1 MFAKELADEML
12 RIAYITSRFPKISE
26 TFVLYEIIEL
36 KKLGFD
42 IDIFPLVHEHEE
54 IKHLEVESLRER
66 THYYRLLS
74 KEVVMAQVYWLTSQ
88 PMRYLSAIYSAVT
101 GNLRSPKFV
110 LRGIA
115 AGLLGAAFAR
125 RMMTGDVR
133 HVHAHWAT
141 HPTLAAYVINRLTG
155 IPYSFTAHAHDI
167 YVDQTMLREKIN
179 QAAFVITISQY
190 NRRFLVDL
198 FGQTA
203 DEKVQ
208 VIHCGIDPERFRPGV
223 GRFESDELKI
233 ICVASLE
240 EKKGHVYLLQ
250 ACRLLSDR
258 GVKLNC
264 VLVGDGDL
272 RADLQAVVR
281 CLDLGETV
289 RILGRQSSQRV
300 SELLRESDVMVLP
313 SIVTGSGRK
322 EGIPVAL
329 MEALASEMPVVATD
343 ISGVSEL
350 IEDGVT
356 GLLVKEKDAAA
367 IADAVEQLARSREFG
382 AQLGRQGR
390 DKVLREFN
398 LGLNS
403 KLLAER
409 IIQNSFATSQD

>member
-1 MFAKELADEML
+1 ML

-66 THYYRLLS
+66 THYYRLFS

-125 RMMTGDVR
+125 KMRTGGVR

-179 QAAFVITISQY
+179 QAAFVIAISQY

-223 GRFESDELKI
+223 GRVESDELKI

-250 ACRLLSDR
+250 ACRLLRDR

-272 RADLQAVVR
+272 RADLQALVR
-281 CLDLGETV
+281 RLDLGETV
-289 RILGRQSSQRV
+289 RVLGRQSSQRV

-313 SIVTGSGRK
+313 SIVTDSGRK

-367 IADAVEQLARSREFG
+367 IADALEQLARSREFG